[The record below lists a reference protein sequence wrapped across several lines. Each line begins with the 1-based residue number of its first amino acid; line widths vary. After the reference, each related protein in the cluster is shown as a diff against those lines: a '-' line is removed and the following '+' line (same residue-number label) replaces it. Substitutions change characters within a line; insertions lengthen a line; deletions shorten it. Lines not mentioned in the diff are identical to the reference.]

1 MPGETKISA
10 DIAKMIEK
18 EFANFVIVDR
28 HQVGKLQKFK
38 RWIHCGSTGWPD
50 RLGMILAGK
59 HTGKFI
65 GIEIKGDD
73 GKQSKEQIAF
83 QSMVEAA
90 NCFYLLVD
98 SVEDCRE
105 RIKQILGE
113 Q

>member
-1 MPGETKISA
+1 MSGETKISA
-10 DIAKMIEK
+10 DIAKMIIA
-18 EFANFVIVDR
+18 EFNDWLFMDR
-28 HQVGKLQKFK
+28 HQCGILRVGKRF
-38 RWIHCGSTGWPD
+38 IHCGQKGVAD
-50 RLGMILAGK
+50 RIGFIKQGKYAGN
-59 HTGKFI
+59 FI
-65 GIEIKGDD
+65 GIEVKAAD